1 MFERNII
8 HNNHLDLAYVCVGG
22 QKRRTNDRLQVNRI
36 SRFDCRPAK
45 SHERL
50 PVGTCGHRQHT
61 ISNRVNAC
69 GQKRHTSCDKNNFPS
84 KLTNQTGQKRHSYLH
99 TVCVLQPVQP
109 FTPDKFEDILDAICD
124 KNNFPSKLTNQTGQK
139 RHKFEDIL
147 DAICD
152 KNNFPSKLTNQTG
165 QKRHSYLHTV
175 CVLQPVQPF
184 TPDKFEDIL
193 DAICDKNNFPS
204 KLTNQTG
211 QKRHKFEDILDAICD
226 KNNFPSKLTNQTGQK
241 RHSYLHTV
249 CVLQPVQPFTPDKFE
264 DILDAITECTE
275 RHSITYTTSL
285 PCVELSSE
293 RPKVLRR
300 RQFWIIFTCTC
311 AFRHSSRQFFHSR
324 TSKNAPRTTVF

>member
-1 MFERNII
+1 MFEINII
-8 HNNHLDLAYVCVGG
+8 HNNHLDLAYVCVCG

-69 GQKRHTSCDKNNFPS
+69 GQKRHTSCDKNYFPS

-109 FTPDKFEDILDAICD
+109 FSPDKFEDILDA
-124 KNNFPSKLTNQTGQK
+124 F
-139 RHKFEDIL
+139 
-147 DAICD
+147 
-152 KNNFPSKLTNQTG
+152 
-165 QKRHSYLHTV
+165 
-175 CVLQPVQPF
+175 
-184 TPDKFEDIL
+184 
-193 DAICDKNNFPS
+193 
-204 KLTNQTG
+204 
-211 QKRHKFEDILDAICD
+211 
-226 KNNFPSKLTNQTGQK
+226 
-241 RHSYLHTV
+241 
-249 CVLQPVQPFTPDKFE
+249 
-264 DILDAITECTE
+264 TECTE

-311 AFRHSSRQFFHSR
+311 AFRHSARQFFHSR

>member
-1 MFERNII
+1 MFEINIT

-50 PVGTCGHRQHT
+50 PVGTCGQRQHS

-124 KNNFPSKLTNQTGQK
+124 KHNFPSKLTK
-139 RHKFEDIL
+139 
-147 DAICD
+147 
-152 KNNFPSKLTNQTG
+152 QTG

-193 DAICDKNNFPS
+193 D
-204 KLTNQTG
+204 
-211 QKRHKFEDILDAICD
+211 
-226 KNNFPSKLTNQTGQK
+226 
-241 RHSYLHTV
+241 
-249 CVLQPVQPFTPDKFE
+249 
-264 DILDAITECTE
+264 
-275 RHSITYTTSL
+275 
-285 PCVELSSE
+285 
-293 RPKVLRR
+293 
-300 RQFWIIFTCTC
+300 
-311 AFRHSSRQFFHSR
+311 
-324 TSKNAPRTTVF
+324 